1 MPRLAGLAPDLAPLL
16 APILAL
22 AALVLSSC
30 SPDDRALIRVGS
42 QKVTVRDFQR
52 AARTAQSQYEG
63 PPEVA
68 KATLLQDL
76 ERRALM
82 LELAHRLGQ
91 ESSQVLANTQRDNE
105 QRVLVQALYARVAS
119 PAQRVSEA
127 EARSL
132 YEARRV
138 EADVWLLY
146 SSSFESAKAAMA
158 RLEHG
163 EPFANVAKTYNMP
176 GLLPSDGGMGFI
188 APGALPEP
196 LDSALR
202 AQAAGAIGGPYRTR
216 EGWFVMKIARR
227 RPREQGPFESLR
239 AGMVDLMRQRKQ
251 RAAFNRAYLQMKTE
265 YEVEPAPGGA
275 QLLFRVGSAV
285 DPITPTPDQRRMPLA
300 TYRGGVYT
308 LQDAL
313 LDLQRADASRPAFQL
328 LPAIEIWI
336 EAQVMTRVA
345 VLEARKRHLD
355 EEPEILAG
363 LRAQREQALLDGVYQ
378 AAVANVP
385 APGPDQVKLAWE
397 RVKSQFTKLDTSV
410 VAILDVADSAKAE
423 AVSRERATTPSLEA
437 AAKRVDAS
445 LAVKQAI
452 VLYPRDEA
460 TWGTFQAM
468 FTAQPAGSW
477 FGPEKRPSGWRLMQL
492 VRKTTLQQTFEEL
505 PAGLQK
511 NIEGSAGELA
521 RDARFNQFTD
531 SLASAFHPIVD
542 RELAAKLAWPPPE
555 PLDVGR

>member
-1 MPRLAGLAPDLAPLL
+1 MESNPASTRLARLAIA
-16 APILAL
+16 LAL
-22 AALVLSSC
+22 AAMALASC
-30 SPDDRALIRVGS
+30 SPDDRTLIRVGS

-52 AARTAQSQYEG
+52 AARSAQGQYEG
-63 PPEVA
+63 PPEA
-68 KATLLQDL
+68 ARATLLQDL

-91 ESSQVLANTQRDNE
+91 ESSQALANAQRDNE

-119 PAQRVSEA
+119 PMQRVSEA
-127 EARSL
+127 EARAL

-138 EADVWLLY
+138 EAEVWLLY
-146 SSSFESAKAAMA
+146 SSSLEGAKAALA
-158 RLEHG
+158 RLERG
-163 EPFANVAKTYNMP
+163 EPFAGVAKNYNMP
-176 GLLPSDGGMGFI
+176 GLLSPDGNMGFI

-202 AQAAGAIGGPYRTR
+202 VQPVGAIGGPYRSR
-216 EGWFVMKIARR
+216 EGWFLMQIAQR
-227 RPREQGPFESLR
+227 RPHEQGPYESLR
-239 AGMVDLMRQRKQ
+239 AGMIDLMRQRKQ
-251 RAAFNRAYLQMKTE
+251 RAAFNRAYLEMKTD

-345 VLEARKRHLD
+345 VIEARKRHLD
-355 EEPEILAG
+355 EESEIQATLQS
-363 LRAQREQALLDGVYQ
+363 QRDQALLDGVYQ

-385 APGPDQVKLAWE
+385 PPGPDQVKLAWE
-397 RVKSQFTKLDTSV
+397 RVKDQYAKLDTSV
-410 VAILDVADSAKAE
+410 VAVLELADSAKAE
-423 AVSRERATTPSLEA
+423 AISRARATFPLLAE
-437 AAKRVDAS
+437 AAKRVDPA
-445 LAVKQAI
+445 LEVKQTI

-460 TWGTFQAM
+460 TWGNFQAM
-468 FTAQPAGSW
+468 FTSQPTGFW
-477 FGPEKRPSGWRLMQL
+477 FGPEKLGSGWRLLQL
-492 VRKTTLQQTFEEL
+492 VRKTTLEQPFDAL

-511 NIEGSAGELA
+511 SIAGNAGELA

-531 SLASAFHPIVD
+531 SLAAAFHPIVD
-542 RELAAKLAWPPPE
+542 RELAAKLPWPPPP